1 MPRKHRYGNPD
12 LRRRVNVPAPP
23 IEEVEARL
31 RDLLTPGTFANFK
44 QVEVDGHPLRDRKL
58 TLPVLCVIVLSLVYR
73 QINGLS
79 EVIRTL
85 TQEGL
90 FWVQPLSV
98 TKQALSKRLQV
109 VPAQQFA
116 KLWEQ
121 VVLRMPTGCDARIV
135 PVAWRSV
142 QAKFSVVAMAD
153 GSALEALVK
162 KVERLREVQFPLG
175 GKMMAMVDAWSLRPL
190 GLWHKDNAKANERSW
205 GEQLLERLP
214 VNGLLIFDLGFF
226 SFLWFDAFTDA
237 HKWFVTRLQNKTAY
251 AVTRTLSQGR
261 YYHDQLIQLGQH
273 HTHPCNHS
281 LRLVSVLWGKTWY
294 TYLTNVLDPDVLS
307 AQQVCD
313 LYRRRWRI
321 EDAFLL
327 TKRLLGLSYL
337 WVGYSN
343 GVQIQ
348 LYCTWIF
355 YAVLMDLC
363 AEVAIALRQPLEQ
376 ISVEMVFRSL
386 YHFSKAREAGRT
398 TDLIPFLVDNAKC
411 LSLIKAKRKR
421 QRRVKSQSL
430 DIWADALS

>member
-1 MPRKHRYGNPD
+1 MSRKHRYGNPD
-12 LRRRVNVPAPP
+12 FRRRVNVPAPP
-23 IEEVEARL
+23 IEAVETRL
-31 RDLLTPGTFANFK
+31 RDLLTVGTFANLK
-44 QVEVDGHPLRDRKL
+44 QRGVDGQALRDRKL

-79 EVIRTL
+79 EVVRVLAQT
-85 TQEGL
+85 GL
-90 FWVQPLSV
+90 FWLKPLSV
-98 TKQALSKRLQV
+98 SKQALSKRLQV
-109 VPAQQFA
+109 VPVQRFAQ
-116 KLWEQ
+116 LWEQ
-121 VVLRMPTGCDARIV
+121 VLLRMPAGCDARIV
-135 PVAWRSV
+135 PTAWRSL

-162 KVERLREVQFPLG
+162 KVERLRSVQFPLG
-175 GKMMAMVDAWSLRPL
+175 GKMMVMVDAWSLRPL
-190 GLWHKDNAKANERSW
+190 GLWHKDNAKANDRSW

-226 SFLWFDAFTDA
+226 SFPWFDAFTDA
-237 HKWFVTRLQNKTAY
+237 HKWFVTRLQAKTAY
-251 AVTRTLSQGR
+251 QVRCTLSEGR
-261 YYHDQLIQLGQH
+261 FYRDQLIQVGLH
-273 HTHPCNHS
+273 HTHPCNHP

-294 TYLTNVLDPDVLS
+294 TYLTNVLDPNLLS

-337 WVGYSN
+337 WVGNSN

-363 AEVAIALRQPLEQ
+363 AEVAIALHQPLEK

-386 YHFSKAREAGRT
+386 YHFSRARELGRE
-398 TDLIPFLVDNAKC
+398 TDLIPFLVDNAKG
-411 LSLIKAKRKR
+411 LGLIKAPRKR
-421 QRRVKSQSL
+421 QRRVKAQSL